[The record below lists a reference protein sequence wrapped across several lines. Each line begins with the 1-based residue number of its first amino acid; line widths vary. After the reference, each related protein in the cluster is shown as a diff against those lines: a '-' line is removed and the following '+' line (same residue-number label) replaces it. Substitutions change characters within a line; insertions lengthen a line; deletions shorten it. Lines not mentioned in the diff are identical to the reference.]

1 MKLSKIALFVLLSIA
16 SISCAFASPTSALD
30 CFSNVPAEVKAANGC
45 DGSNTNAVPDILTNI
60 LNSII
65 LISGLIAVIFIII
78 GGVKY
83 MTSTGDAGK
92 IKHAKDTILYA
103 VIGLV
108 ICVLAFI
115 IVNWTISVL
124 NKAEE
129 TSGQSI
135 VVRDLATKSL
145 HF

>member
-1 MKLSKIALFVLLSIA
+1 MKLSKITLFVLLSIA

-30 CFSNVPAEVKAANGC
+30 CFSDVPAEVKAAAGC
-45 DGSNTNAVPDILTNI
+45 DDSNTNAVPDILTNI

-65 LISGLIAVIFIII
+65 FISGLIAVVFIII

-92 IKHAKDTILYA
+92 TKQAKDTILYA
-103 VIGLV
+103 VIGLI
-108 ICVLAFI
+108 ICVLAFA
-115 IVNWTISVL
+115 IVNWTIGIL
-124 NKAEE
+124 ND
-129 TSGQSI
+129 SGKVQEQSAA
-135 VVRDLATKSL
+135 VQLPANKSL